1 MAHYAKIDENNVVE
15 RVEKLDDFY
24 EWTDTGELSEQN
36 AIAYLRKIWGA
47 STNWVKTSYN
57 ANIRGMYAGIG
68 DIYRADLD
76 KFVSAKPAGMDSWVF
91 NEETLQWEPPIP
103 MPPANEERTWEW
115 NEELQKWDEE
125 LQ

>member
-36 AIAYLRKIWGA
+36 AIAYLRKIWGE

>member
-24 EWTDTGELSEQN
+24 EWTDTGELSEQT
-36 AIAYLRKIWGA
+36 AIAYLRKIWGE

-76 KFVSAKPAGMDSWVF
+76 KFVSAKPPGMDSWVF

-115 NEELQKWDEE
+115 NEELRKWDEE

>member
-1 MAHYAKIDENNVVE
+1 
-15 RVEKLDDFY
+15 
-24 EWTDTGELSEQN
+24 
-36 AIAYLRKIWGA
+36 
-47 STNWVKTSYN
+47 
-57 ANIRGMYAGIG
+57 MYAGIG

>member
-103 MPPANEERTWEW
+103 MPPANEEHIWEW

>member
-36 AIAYLRKIWGA
+36 AIAYLRKIWGE

-57 ANIRGMYAGIG
+57 ANIRGNHLFLCPLLTKNVHG
-68 DIYRADLD
+68 
-76 KFVSAKPAGMDSWVF
+76 SGMKNYKNGMKNY
-91 NEETLQWEPPIP
+91 NEKTL
-103 MPPANEERTWEW
+103 
-115 NEELQKWDEE
+115 
-125 LQ
+125 

>member
-103 MPPANEERTWEW
+103 MPPANEEHTWEW

>member
-36 AIAYLRKIWGA
+36 AIAYLRKIWGE

-76 KFVSAKPAGMDSWVF
+76 KFVSVKPAGMDSWVF

>member
-36 AIAYLRKIWGA
+36 AIAYLRKIWGE

-103 MPPANEERTWEW
+103 MPPANEERTWEL

>member
-36 AIAYLRKIWGA
+36 AIAYLRKIWGE

-91 NEETLQWEPPIP
+91 NEEILQWEPPIP
-103 MPPANEERTWEW
+103 MPPADETRTWEW

>member
-36 AIAYLRKIWGA
+36 AIAYLRKIWGE

-91 NEETLQWEPPIP
+91 NEEILQWEPPIP